1 MPFNDKDDTEIS
13 DLNNDGTLAI
23 DNLSQLIVLVPIYRP
38 NLDELERFSLD
49 VSFSM
54 LSERDIRFIG
64 PNGLDLTLYAESFP
78 SIPFIGFDDASF
90 ASIPDYNRLLLSQD
104 FYRQFAEYEFM
115 LILQTDA
122 IVLRDELNYWCAQP
136 FDYIGAPW
144 PDGYELFVNLG
155 LFEGVYGKRVKVQVG
170 NGGLSLRRISKC
182 ISLLNEFDI
191 AISVFSHTGSSEDL
205 FFSVMGALSGDFI
218 IPNEITASRFAL
230 ELKPSYY
237 VAVNGGKLPM
247 GGHAWWK
254 HEPEFWRK
262 LLVNAPLP
270 ITQDIQS
277 P

>member
-1 MPFNDKDDTEIS
+1 MYSPPLLRS
-13 DLNNDGTLAI
+13 DYMQNT
-23 DNLSQLIVLVPIYRP
+23 IVLIPIYKAE
-38 NLDELERFSLD
+38 LDPLETYSLD
-49 VSFSM
+49 IS
-54 LSERDIRFIG
+54 LAALAGRDTRFIG
-64 PNGLDLTLYAESFP
+64 PRELDLGLYSSRYP
-78 SIPFIGFDDASF
+78 SVSFIGFDEASF
-90 ASIPDYNRLLLSQD
+90 ASIPGYNRLLLSQN
-104 FYRQFAEYEFM
+104 FYQQFSEYEFM

-155 LFEGVYGKRVKVQVG
+155 LFEGTYGKRVKVQVG

>member
-1 MPFNDKDDTEIS
+1 MCSPPLLRSDYMPS
-13 DLNNDGTLAI
+13 V
-23 DNLSQLIVLVPIYRP
+23 IVLIPIYKP
-38 NLDELERFSLD
+38 ELVPLETYSLD
-49 VSFSM
+49 ISLAS
-54 LSERDIRFIG
+54 LAGKEIRFIG
-64 PNGLDLTLYAESFP
+64 PKGLDLLWYAERYP
-78 SIPFIGFDDASF
+78 SVPFIGFEDASF
-90 ASIPDYNRLLLSQD
+90 SSIPGYNRLLLSSA

-122 IVLRDELNYWCAQP
+122 IVLRDELDYWCAQP
-136 FDYIGAPW
+136 FDYVGAPW

-155 LFEGVYGKRVKVQVG
+155 LFEGSYGKRVKVHVG

-182 ISLLNEFDI
+182 ISLLGEFDV

-262 LLVNAPLP
+262 LLTDVPW
-270 ITQDIQS
+270 
-277 P
+277 